1 MESKKF
7 VYEFFGHL
15 KKKTPK
21 NVLHVSDNGMS
32 TVSPSFTAPNDEEQ
46 TQKSELS
53 FGIC

>member
-1 MESKKF
+1 MNFLAISKK
-7 VYEFFGHL
+7 
-15 KKKTPK
+15 KPQK